1 MVINQYRSGNGILK
15 KYSINLKKQKKMIL
29 RKKEQMKKYKIYGK
43 VIESY
48 LMTKITWNVNG
59 LKTSTKR

>member
-48 LMTKITWNVNG
+48 LMTKIT
-59 LKTSTKR
+59 